1 MKPALRMTCQHCG
14 EPCEPLYFADSMQDE
29 GLYECRQCPWP
40 YNRWSLSSFGASASA
55 CAVATSSTE
64 DASIERDG
72 KKLGGPIGP
81 VPEPFQLGC

>member
-1 MKPALRMTCQHCG
+1 MSVSVEPVEIKRM
-14 EPCEPLYFADSMQDE
+14 
-29 GLYECRQCPWP
+29 
-40 YNRWSLSSFGASASA
+40 WSLSSFGASASA